1 MLRPPPLQTLL
12 AFESAARLS
21 SFSRA
26 AQELCITQSAVSHQI
41 QQLENWAGQQ
51 LFRRVGR
58 GVVLTDAGELFGK
71 TVEQMLSLLSDVRNR
86 IEPYANPDSVIVYSP
101 PSFAH
106 GVLAPALPKLRANYP
121 TLEVWIVTQHETS
134 EIDRVDVDLIV
145 ASKGVRSPDVHATPL
160 MRDWSVA
167 ICGVEAAS
175 TLSTLAFPDVLQ
187 AAPLLTLEN
196 DPDWAPWLPELRRN
210 GVQPLRAI
218 TCDDPRILLDTASLN
233 MGIAMLSR
241 VWARREIANG
251 QLVVLDQ
258 IPSVE
263 LPPLSLWRSSR
274 TSRSPMVD
282 VVHAWLLDVCSED
295 MPIGADCLPAAL
307 GSTTDAHTPASD
319 G

>member
-26 AQELCITQSAVSHQI
+26 ALELCITQSAVSHQI
-41 QQLENWAGQQ
+41 QQLESWAGQQ

-71 TVEQMLSLLSDVRNR
+71 TVGEMLRLLSDVRNR

-106 GVLAPALPKLRANYP
+106 GVLTPALPKLRAEYP
-121 TLEVWIVTQHETS
+121 SLEVWIVTQHETS
-134 EIDRVDVDLIV
+134 EIDQIDVDLIV
-145 ASKGVRSPDVHATPL
+145 ASRGVRSPDLHATPL
-160 MRDWSVA
+160 LQDSSLA
-167 ICGVEAAS
+167 ICGAEAAT
-175 TLSTLAFPDVLQ
+175 TLSSLAFPEVLQ
-187 AAPLLTLEN
+187 AAPLLTLES
-196 DPDWAPWLPELRRN
+196 DPDWAPWLPDLRRN

-218 TCDDPRILLDTASLN
+218 TCDDPHILLDAASMN

-241 VWARREIANG
+241 IWARREIAKG

-263 LPPLSLWRSSR
+263 LPPLSLWRSSG
-274 TSRSPMVD
+274 TLRSPMVD
-282 VVHAWLLDVCSED
+282 VVHAWLLDVCSD
-295 MPIGADCLPAAL
+295 DI
-307 GSTTDAHTPASD
+307 
-319 G
+319 